1 MIFCLALSHCGCDQ
15 GGPAWHQLSLTPWPD
30 PGPGSG
36 GAAVTAVAA
45 VAAVAA
51 VSAVSHPSL
60 PFLRLSLSVRGEAGP
75 ERPGR
80 PCSPASCSERTGL
93 VRAGSSPVT
102 PPVRCHR
109 LSGGRRCRT
118 APDQESGSKHHQ
130 LSRTV
135 SELQPLQTDGDGGQS
150 DPDWLHRNRG
160 PSWTNNLLLVETS
173 NQDGEIEQLRAYHH
187 T

>member
-1 MIFCLALSHCGCDQ
+1 MA
-15 GGPAWHQLSLTPWPD
+15 PAQPHTMA
-30 PGPGSG
+30 GPGTWVRGGCSG
-36 GAAVTAVAA
+36 CSSCSDCSDCSDCS
-45 VAAVAA
+45 
-51 VSAVSHPSL
+51 VSPSL

-118 APDQESGSKHHQ
+118 APDQESGSKHQQ

-160 PSWTNNLLLVETS
+160 TSLTNNLLLVETS